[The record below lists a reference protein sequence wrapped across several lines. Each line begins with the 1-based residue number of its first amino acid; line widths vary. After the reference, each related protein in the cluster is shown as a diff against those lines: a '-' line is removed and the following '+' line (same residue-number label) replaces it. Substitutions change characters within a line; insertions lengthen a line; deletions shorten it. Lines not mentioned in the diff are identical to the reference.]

1 MMNRILL
8 FVFVF
13 ISSGQSFAQCLDPYY
28 PRIYQTY
35 VERDI
40 SYGSDTAYNHTVA
53 NLQMNIWKPIGDNNT
68 SRPIILWIHGGG
80 FFTGNK
86 NDMDVIAQ
94 AYAERGYVS
103 ATMSYRLGFYG
114 NLFFGAPFTFD
125 SSEVIRAAYRAVQ
138 DAHGA
143 MRFLKAR
150 TAIDS
155 SNINLA
161 FVGGASAGSITA
173 MHFTFVDKQSEAP
186 INGGAI
192 SDVTTLFGNVQRS
205 DLGSIFGRLNLNG
218 QSSNVLAAVNLFGAL
233 LDTSFI
239 ESNTDPALFSYHQTG
254 DGTVGCG
261 YLPGLWNQPM
271 NVSQNYPHLFGSCV
285 INDRM
290 NNLGYS
296 SQHYQALLYNGNV
309 HGIHDDVLIDTLVA
323 RFLSDIICEN
333 ISGTNTADLPAV
345 HVYPNPAKGQ
355 ININIPGKTF
365 SCSMFDVQGRN
376 IIPST
381 PLLHDYTT
389 LNITGVSKGMYLL
402 NIITDKQ
409 LISKRI
415 IIE

>member
-8 FVFVF
+8 LMLAV
-13 ISSGQSFAQCLDPYY
+13 ISYGQSFTQCLDPYY

-40 SYGSDTAYNHTVA
+40 SYGSDTAYNNTVA

-68 SRPIILWIHGGG
+68 ARPIILWIHGGG

-150 TAIDS
+150 AAIDS

-173 MHFTFVDKQSEAP
+173 MHFTYVDKQSEAP

-192 SDVTTLFGNVQRS
+192 GDVTTLFGNVQRN

-254 DGTVGCG
+254 DGTVGCS
-261 YLPGLWNQPM
+261 YMPGLWNQPM

-290 NNLGYS
+290 NNLGFS

-309 HGIHDDVLIDTLVA
+309 HGIHDDALIDTLVA
-323 RFLSDIICEN
+323 RFLSDILCEN
-333 ISGTNTADLPAV
+333 ILSTNTVDMPDID
-345 HVYPNPAKGQ
+345 VYPNPAKGQ
-355 ININIPGKTF
+355 INISIPGKTF
-365 SCSMFDVQGRN
+365 TCSLFDVQGRN
-376 IIPST
+376 IIPSNS
-381 PLLHDYTT
+381 LLHDYIT
-389 LNITGVSKGMYLL
+389 LNTEGISKGMYLL